1 MKLHLAILATVLLFT
16 ACTQNISD
24 TDVDNAALTLSQLRK
39 VTAADTKGTTLLI
52 DARTPGEYSAGHIPG
67 AANLS
72 VAQVSGVEGATDPRL
87 LRYKTLIVY
96 GNDPASITAKSLGKR
111 LIATGYKDVRFF
123 PEGFA
128 GWQSAGLPIEKPPA
142 R

>member
-1 MKLHLAILATVLLFT
+1 MRRSLALLATVLLT
-16 ACTQNISD
+16 ACSQSISD
-24 TDVDNAALTLSQLRK
+24 TDVDNTALTLSQLRK
-39 VTAADTKGTTLLI
+39 ITAADTKQGTLLI
-52 DARTPGEYSAGHIPG
+52 DARTPAEFSAGHIPG
-67 AANLS
+67 AANIS

-96 GNDPASITAKSLGKR
+96 GNDPGSITAKSLGKR

-123 PEGFA
+123 PEGFS
-128 GWQSAGLPIEKPPA
+128 GWQSAGLPIEKSPA